1 MGNNLDWLWW
11 TTASLLSAAGLALLL
26 WAIWGDRPRGRRR
39 CPKCWYDLSA
49 TVGLTCPE
57 CGRTAKNERR
67 LHRTR
72 RRRWWAAV
80 GFLLVLLGAATSAV
94 PMVQRKG
101 WDLVSTPILVEL
113 VPIGGY
119 DGPFGQEL
127 MRRMGMTGPNSWRVS
142 TLSPEELVHIA
153 TRLKDGNWLARP
165 MSVRWQ
171 DSFGRVIR
179 ATQFSSFGRLR
190 MPGTQTTAARDE
202 AMRSWY
208 DLPPVV
214 RFRTRPRWPEGYN
227 LWIET
232 KRRLYWPWPTTLEIL
247 IRRHGESRDPTDI
260 SGDDGFLSREKS
272 AGVGTAIFD
281 LTLNQYRQGEM
292 TPGDWD
298 SVPTVEIS
306 KSKVEI
312 PYNIGGTI
320 DEILT
325 GVSSAE
331 LDSRVAGI
339 SYEVGGGIRCD
350 TSGVTGGPAEN
361 VGFGVIMEFY
371 LDGVLIAK
379 ERRWWDGSTVTED
392 WDRVGGREWVALD
405 SAPENPRSPWQAQ
418 PGENWTIKVKSDAE
432 TALRVIDRVQY
443 WKGEVEIPLIVRSR

>member
-142 TLSPEELVHIA
+142 TLSPEELVHID
-153 TRLKDGNWLARP
+153 RK
-165 MSVRWQ
+165 SV
-171 DSFGRVIR
+171 V
-179 ATQFSSFGRLR
+179 
-190 MPGTQTTAARDE
+190 
-202 AMRSWY
+202 
-208 DLPPVV
+208 
-214 RFRTRPRWPEGYN
+214 
-227 LWIET
+227 
-232 KRRLYWPWPTTLEIL
+232 
-247 IRRHGESRDPTDI
+247 
-260 SGDDGFLSREKS
+260 
-272 AGVGTAIFD
+272 
-281 LTLNQYRQGEM
+281 
-292 TPGDWD
+292 
-298 SVPTVEIS
+298 
-306 KSKVEI
+306 
-312 PYNIGGTI
+312 
-320 DEILT
+320 
-325 GVSSAE
+325 
-331 LDSRVAGI
+331 
-339 SYEVGGGIRCD
+339 
-350 TSGVTGGPAEN
+350 
-361 VGFGVIMEFY
+361 
-371 LDGVLIAK
+371 
-379 ERRWWDGSTVTED
+379 
-392 WDRVGGREWVALD
+392 
-405 SAPENPRSPWQAQ
+405 
-418 PGENWTIKVKSDAE
+418 
-432 TALRVIDRVQY
+432 
-443 WKGEVEIPLIVRSR
+443 